1 MNKDDKRAKLKR
13 IMARHALTSVQIA
26 KLVMYQPQTV
36 REWRTGKR
44 EVPQRAL
51 RLLAF
56 ELKARG

>member
-1 MNKDDKRAKLKR
+1 MTRDDKRAKLKR
-13 IMARHALTSVQIA
+13 IMARHDLSSVEIGRLT
-26 KLVMYQPQTV
+26 MYQPQTV